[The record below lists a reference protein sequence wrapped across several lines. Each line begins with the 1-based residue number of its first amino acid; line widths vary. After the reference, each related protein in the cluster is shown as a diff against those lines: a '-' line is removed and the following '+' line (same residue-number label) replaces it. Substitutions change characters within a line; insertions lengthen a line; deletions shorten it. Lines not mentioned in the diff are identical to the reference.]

1 MDLFFD
7 SKEVAELEEAAGRIL
22 RVIGYAQGRADSY
35 AAKREEFQVIQ
46 FPTKFSKEERR
57 REYKN
62 NVTLKSGKFYFSRK
76 EIRSMPEQ
84 FQGKIT
90 IELPIPVRQKKNGIF
105 EARFRK
111 YGFNICVSSADESKL
126 KDKFFA
132 ALLNYKPRA
141 ETAEPEE
148 PAHRV
153 PLFEEVAARWLELKR
168 PNIKASTAEYYES
181 LFNANVLPAFSG
193 REIADIRQ
201 SDVQAVIN
209 SYVQEGKP
217 RTAVKLF
224 QALKAIF
231 NFAIGDEIMEK
242 SPMRL
247 MHPPIY
253 EEKSGCALTLDE
265 ERELVKLIGESNCAP
280 EVKNALLF
288 LLYTGIRRSE
298 LASVEI
304 DGEFVSVVC
313 AKVRKGLQE
322 RRRSIP
328 ITPMLAR
335 WLPQMSVDE
344 LRTVRPDALT
354 QAMKR
359 LMPSH
364 HLHELRHTF
373 ITRAQM
379 CGVSREVVSVWAGHA
394 ADDTQTTKVYTKF
407 PREFMLQEGRKVIYS
422 LD

>member
-1 MDLFFD
+1 M
-7 SKEVAELEEAAGRIL
+7 S
-22 RVIGYAQGRADSY
+22 
-35 AAKREEFQVIQ
+35 
-46 FPTKFSKEERR
+46 
-57 REYKN
+57 
-62 NVTLKSGKFYFSRK
+62 
-76 EIRSMPEQ
+76 EQ
-84 FQGKIT
+84 FQGIIT
-90 IELPIPVRQKKNGIF
+90 IELPIPVRQKKNGVF

-126 KDKFFA
+126 KGKFLS
-132 ALLNYKPRA
+132 ALLSYKPKA
-141 ETAEPEE
+141 ESAE
-148 PAHRV
+148 PAHA
-153 PLFEEVAARWLELKR
+153 PIFEEVAARWLELKR

-181 LFNANVLPAFSG
+181 LFNANILPAFQG
-193 REIADIRQ
+193 RALQDIRQ
-201 SDVQAVIN
+201 SDVLAVIN
-209 SYVQEGKP
+209 GYVEEGKP

-231 NFAIGDEIMEK
+231 NFAVGDDLIEK

-247 MHPPIY
+247 LKPPIY
-253 EEKSGCALTLDE
+253 EEKSGIALTLEE
-265 ERELVKLIGESNCAP
+265 ERELVRLICAGKCTP

-298 LASVEI
+298 LAAVEI

-322 RRRSIP
+322 RRRLIP

-335 WLPQMSVDE
+335 WLPQMNVDE

-359 LMPSH
+359 LMPAH

-373 ITRAQM
+373 ITRAQT

-394 ADDTQTTKVYTKF
+394 ADETQTTKVYTTF
-407 PREFMLQEGRKVIYS
+407 PREFMLQEGKKVCYD
-422 LD
+422 L

>member
-1 MDLFFD
+1 
-7 SKEVAELEEAAGRIL
+7 
-22 RVIGYAQGRADSY
+22 
-35 AAKREEFQVIQ
+35 
-46 FPTKFSKEERR
+46 
-57 REYKN
+57 
-62 NVTLKSGKFYFSRK
+62 
-76 EIRSMPEQ
+76 MPEQ
-84 FQGKIT
+84 FQGIIT
-90 IELPIPVRQKKNGIF
+90 IKLPIPVRQKKNGVF

-111 YGFNICVSSADESKL
+111 YGFNVCVSSADESKL

-132 ALLNYKPRA
+132 ALLNYKPKA
-141 ETAEPEE
+141 EIAE
-148 PAHRV
+148 PAHRA

-168 PNIKASTAEYYES
+168 PNIKTSTAEYYES

-193 REIADIRQ
+193 RNIADIRQ

-209 SYVQEGKP
+209 GYVQEGKP

-231 NFAIGDEIMEK
+231 NFAIGDELIDK

-247 MHPPIY
+247 MKPPIY
-253 EEKSGCALTLDE
+253 EEKSGCALTLEE
-265 ERELVKLIGESNCAP
+265 ERELVNLICTSNCAS

-298 LASVEI
+298 LASVEL

-322 RRRSIP
+322 RRRLIP

-335 WLPQMSVDE
+335 WLPQMKIDE

-379 CGVSREVVSVWAGHA
+379 CSVPREVVSVWAGHA
-394 ADDTQTTKVYTKF
+394 ADETQTTKVYTKF
-407 PREFMLQEGRKVIYS
+407 PREFMLQEGRKIIYN
-422 LD
+422 L